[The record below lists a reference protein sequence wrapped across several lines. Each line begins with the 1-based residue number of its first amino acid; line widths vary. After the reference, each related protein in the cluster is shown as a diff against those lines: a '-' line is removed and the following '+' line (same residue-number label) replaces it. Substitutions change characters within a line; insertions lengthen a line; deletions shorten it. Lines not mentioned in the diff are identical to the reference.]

1 MFPGSPAPSQLSD
14 PAANDLTAALADIL
28 PANALGE
35 GLPVAGWPVPTIG
48 IDVTRLGPPPY

>member
-35 GLPVAGWPVPTIG
+35 GLPVVSTAKLWSPLVAN
-48 IDVTRLGPPPY
+48 